1 MYNGRQVIDP
11 DSLVEMDSRE
21 IEVPYGGKDG
31 AGQPVQKYR
40 DVIKSVTAMTDRR
53 MAYLVLAVE
62 DQTKVNYAMPV
73 RNMLYDAMQYA
84 KQVEKA
90 ASSHRKSGDYKDA
103 DSEEFLSGFMRDDRL
118 LPVAT
123 LVIYFGPG
131 EWDGPMSIHE
141 MFGELDEEMLSM
153 VQDYRINVLAPA
165 AIEDGD
171 FGKFKTTLREVL
183 EFIKYSRDADRLDEL
198 VENDEDFRQL
208 GRDEV
213 NLLKACVNVN
223 LDVKEREEVLDVCK
237 AWEDMQE
244 RAANK
249 ATNATYARTVRNL
262 KETMNLS
269 SEEAMDAIRVPEQQR
284 EEVRSLL

>member
-21 IEVPYGGKDG
+21 IEVPYGGKNG
-31 AGQPVQKYR
+31 TRQPVQRYR
-40 DVIKSVTAMTDRR
+40 DVVKSVTAMTDRR

-62 DQTKVNYAMPV
+62 DQTKVHYAMPV

-84 KQVEKA
+84 KQVEQA
-90 ASSHRKSGDYKDA
+90 ISSHRKSGDYKDA
-103 DSEEFLSGFMRDDRL
+103 SREEFLSGFMKDDKL

-141 MFGELDEEMLSM
+141 MCGELDDEMLSA
-153 VQDYRINVLAPA
+153 VQDYKINLIAPA

-171 FGKFKTTLREVL
+171 FGKFKTTLKEVL
-183 EFIKYSRDADRLDEL
+183 EFIKYSRDADKLDEL
-198 VENDEDFRQL
+198 VESDEDFRQL

-213 NLLKACVNVN
+213 DLLNACVNAK
-223 LDVKEREEVLDVCK
+223 LDVNESEEVLDVCK
-237 AWEDMQE
+237 AIEDLQE
-244 RAANK
+244 RAAN
-249 ATNATYARTVRNL
+249 ATYVRNVRNL
-262 KETMNLS
+262 METMDWS
-269 SEEAMDAIRVPEQQR
+269 SERAMDALRVPEQKR
-284 EEVRSLL
+284 VDLRPML